1 MSHSAEPEGLS
12 GRTARR
18 VVVTGGAGFVGSH
31 LCRALLDAGDSVVC
45 VDNLSTG
52 RLRNVTDLL
61 NHPGFTFIDADII
74 EPFPVSGPVDL
85 VLHLACPASPVDYFR
100 MPVAT
105 LRAGGHGT
113 FNALCLAREKGAR
126 IVITSTSE
134 VYGDPLEHPQR
145 EEYWGNVNPVGPRAC
160 YDESKRFS
168 EALAVAFRDEYQVDI
183 GIARLFN
190 SYGPDMRDDDGR
202 VVPTFIKQALAGTPL
217 TVMGDGSQTRSL
229 CYVSDTV
236 RGILALAASSEST
249 PVNIGNPHEITMRE
263 LAGHVLGLTGSV
275 SPVQYVEAHPD
286 DPQRRRPD
294 ISKARRVL
302 GWEPRV
308 PLFDGLKETIES
320 FALAGDLSAA

>member
-1 MSHSAEPEGLS
+1 MSHTARPEGLS
-12 GRTARR
+12 GHTAKRA
-18 VVVTGGAGFVGSH
+18 VVTGGAGFVGSH
-31 LCRALLDAGDSVVC
+31 LCRALLAAGDSVVC

-52 RLRNVTDLL
+52 RLRNIADLL
-61 NHPGFTFIDADII
+61 DHRRFTFLDADIV
-74 EPFPVSGPVDL
+74 EPFSVSGQVDL
-85 VLHLACPASPVDYFR
+85 VLHLACPASPPDYFR

-113 FNALCLAREKGAR
+113 YNALCLARDTGAR
-126 IVITSTSE
+126 FVITSTSE
-134 VYGDPLEHPQR
+134 VYGDPLVHPQR
-145 EEYWGNVNPVGPRAC
+145 EDYWGNVNPVGPRAC

-168 EALAVAFRDEYQVDI
+168 EALTVAFRDEYGVDT

-202 VVPTFIKQALAGTPL
+202 VVPTFIKQALAGKPL

-236 RGILALAASSEST
+236 RGILALARSCETS

-263 LAGHVLGLTGSV
+263 LAEYVLGLTGGH
-275 SPVQYVEAHPD
+275 SPVHYVEAHPD

-294 ISKARRVL
+294 IGRARRVL
-302 GWEPRV
+302 DWEPEVR
-308 PLFDGLKETIES
+308 LFDGRKETIAA
-320 FALAGDLSAA
+320 FALAGDLSAV